1 MARGNGEG
9 TIYYS
14 EKLKR
19 WVGQYLANGKRKSV
33 YAKTRKEVNQKLI
46 EAQSKLL
53 NNTYVDKSKITLHQI
68 LDNYIEYK
76 YNTNKIKDR
85 TYIRNKETLKQID
98 KSTYNLSEMPI
109 QNITINDIKQFLQTI
124 TDYSNNSISKIY
136 GMITKGFR
144 IAISEKYIVYNPC
157 ESELIEKPKSKK
169 QNKKVEALTI
179 DEHKKL
185 LKVLDLSKTYDLIL
199 SIQLNTGMRIGE
211 VLALTPDD
219 IDLKN
224 KCIYISK
231 TLTRDK
237 NDKIILGDTT
247 KTLTGSRTISIN
259 NNTLILFKLA
269 LKQFSDNIYNLIFF
283 DFKKAN
289 FITPS
294 QVNCYFKRLN
304 AKYKIC
310 NNVHTHMLR
319 HTYATRCIEAGMS
332 AKVLQSKLGHKKI
345 ITTLDTYASVFNE
358 FQEQEDEKYL
368 NYINANKLSL
378 T

>member
-136 GMITKGFR
+136 GMITKAFR

-211 VLALTPDD
+211 VLALTLDD

-237 NDKIILGDTT
+237 NDKVILGDTT

-304 AKYKIC
+304 NKYKIC

-319 HTYATRCIEAGMS
+319 HTYATRCIESGMS

-345 ITTLDTYASVFNE
+345 TTTLDTYASVFNK

-368 NYINANKLSL
+368 NYINANKLNM
-378 T
+378 